1 MTKKAALKRS
11 SLARPVRALSPIRHQ
26 GAALP
31 TLPVSPFAQT
41 LLAEACEATGSNSDP
56 LNTLVENIVENLSEG
71 GEDRAQMKEFLTLL
85 LDTDPSL
92 GEEILA
98 GISERK

>member
-1 MTKKAALKRS
+1 MTKKAALKRA
-11 SLARPVRALSPIRHQ
+11 SLARPVRALAPIKHQ
-26 GAALP
+26 AAALP
-31 TLPVSPFAQT
+31 ALPVSPFAQR
-41 LLAEACEATGSNSDP
+41 LLEGAREATGSNSDT

-71 GEDRAQMKEFLTLL
+71 GEDRVQMKEFLTLL